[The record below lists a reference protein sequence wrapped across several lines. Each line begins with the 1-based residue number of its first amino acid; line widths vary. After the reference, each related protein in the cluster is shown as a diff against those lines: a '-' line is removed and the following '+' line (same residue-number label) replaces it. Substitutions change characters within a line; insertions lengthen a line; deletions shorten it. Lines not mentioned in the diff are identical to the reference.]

1 MHLRLLLMIK
11 NVKRRVLLGR
21 LLLGGVLVRKRLLRE
36 LRMEVKHR
44 VVRKCYRKIS
54 LSWEK

>member
-1 MHLRLLLMIK
+1 MIK

-21 LLLGGVLVRKRLLRE
+21 LLLGGVVVRKRLLRE